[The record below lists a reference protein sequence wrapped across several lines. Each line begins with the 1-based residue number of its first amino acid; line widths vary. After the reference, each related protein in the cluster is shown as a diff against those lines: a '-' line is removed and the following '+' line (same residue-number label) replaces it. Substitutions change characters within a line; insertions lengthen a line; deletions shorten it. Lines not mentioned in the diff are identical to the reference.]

1 MSELDGIDGYLA
13 RLPADRRDAIAT
25 VRAVINDHLPMGY
38 EERVQYGMIAWVV
51 PASVL
56 PAAQVYNKQPLAYVA
71 LASQK
76 SHMAVYMM
84 GIYGDDKLRAWFEK
98 AYKATGKKF
107 DVGKSCVRFKSLDAL
122 PLEVLGDAVSRI
134 SVQKFVDSYHAIR
147 ATTKTAKTAKT
158 TKTAKVTRAKKAT
171 PTPPQSRRRTV
182 ARARPSTAS
191 RSTRR

>member
-1 MSELDGIDGYLA
+1 MTEEIDGYLA

-38 EERVQYGMIAWVV
+38 EERVQYGMIAWCV
-51 PASVL
+51 PESVL

-84 GIYGDDKLRAWFEK
+84 GIYGDDKLRAWFEQ

-134 SVQKFVDSYHAIR
+134 SVNKFVDGYHAVR
-147 ATTKTAKTAKT
+147 ANTKTGAKQAAKSAAKTAKT
-158 TKTAKVTRAKKAT
+158 KPTKAAVKKVAKKPASKR
-171 PTPPQSRRRTV
+171 SR
-182 ARARPSTAS
+182 
-191 RSTRR
+191 

>member
-1 MSELDGIDGYLA
+1 MSETNGIDGYLA
-13 RLPADRRDAIAT
+13 RLPSDRRDAIAR
-25 VRAVINDHLPMGY
+25 VRAVINDHLPTGY
-38 EERVQYGMIAWVV
+38 EEKLQYGMIAWCV
-51 PASVL
+51 PETVL

-84 GIYGDDKLRAWFEK
+84 GIYGDEKLRAWFEK

-134 SVQKFVDSYHAIR
+134 SVSQFVERYHDVR
-147 ATTKTAKTAKT
+147 ANTKTGAKQAAKTAAKTAKAKP
-158 TKTAKVTRAKKAT
+158 TKAKPAKAKPA
-171 PTPPQSRRRTV
+171 PRKRGK
-182 ARARPSTAS
+182 
-191 RSTRR
+191 